1 MAVRSTIPDLKDEEL
16 LPTKEPQVLVKQR
29 RLLNRWS
36 IFALVF
42 VSAVSTVLYVSNV
55 IGVKKLLVETDVLQR
70 TIDSLR
76 TVNESLRTESYR
88 LQSADRITRIAQ
100 EKLGLIP
107 PPKAPTVL
115 EEKAKP

>member
-1 MAVRSTIPDLKDEEL
+1 MALRTIIPDPKDSEL
-16 LPTKEPQVLVKQR
+16 LPTKEPQVLIKQR

-42 VSAVSTVLYVSNV
+42 VSAAATVLYVNNV
-55 IGVKKLLVETDVLQR
+55 IGVKKLLVESDILQR
-70 TIDSLR
+70 RIDSMK

-88 LQSADRITRIAQ
+88 LQSSDRITRIAQ

-107 PPKAPTVL
+107 PPQAPTIL

>member
-1 MAVRSTIPDLKDEEL
+1 MEA
-16 LPTKEPQVLVKQR
+16 KEPTALVQQR
-29 RLLNRWS
+29 SLLNRWS

-42 VSAVSTVLYVSNV
+42 VSAISTVLYVSNV

-70 TIDSLR
+70 RIDSLR

-100 EKLGLIP
+100 ERLGLIP
-107 PPKAPTVL
+107 PPQAPTVL
-115 EEKAKP
+115 EENTKR